1 MQHPNQIFLLSE
13 HRDTYETLLAEKN
26 LPDLCLTDQPEEAQ
40 IVLADPPLLSQ
51 RLDEFSQ
58 LEWVQSTFA
67 GVNAL
72 ISPDLRQDYTLTNVR
87 GIFGPLI
94 AEYVIG
100 YSIAHFRHFKQYHQ
114 QQQSKQWQPH
124 LYTSLQ
130 SKTMVILGT
139 GSIGSHLGKA
149 AQLMGMKTV
158 GINRT
163 GIPTSGG
170 EFTQTFHINEL
181 ASAFHQADIVVN
193 TLPSTPDTQR
203 LLNSEVLSHLNQAL
217 LFNVGR
223 GDVIDDAGLL
233 LALKNRWVEHAF
245 LDVFEQEPL
254 SAQHPFWKLSQVTI
268 TPHIA
273 ALSFPE
279 QVVDIF
285 ADNYLSWRDGFSLNN
300 QVDFDKG
307 Y

>member
-13 HRDTYETLLAEKN
+13 HRDTYETLLAEKK

-72 ISPDLRQDYTLTNVR
+72 MSPDLRQDYTLTNVR

-100 YSIAHFRHFKQYHQ
+100 YSIAHFRHFMQYHQ

-139 GSIGSHLGKA
+139 GSIGRHLGKA

-181 ASAFHQADIVVN
+181 ANAFHQADIVVN

-254 SAQHPFWKLSQVTI
+254 SPQHPFWKLPQVTI

>member
-26 LPDLCLTDQPEEAQ
+26 LPDLAITNKPQDAQ

-72 ISPDLRQDYTLTNVR
+72 MVPNLRRDYALTNVR

-100 YSIAHFRHFKQYHQ
+100 YSIAHFRHFMQYHQ

-139 GSIGSHLGKA
+139 GSIGSHLGKT
-149 AQLMGMKTV
+149 AQLMGMKAI

-170 EFTQTFHINEL
+170 EFNQTFHINEL
-181 ASAFHQADIVVN
+181 ASTFHQADIVVN
-193 TLPSTPDTQR
+193 TLPSTPETQR

-254 SAQHPFWKLSQVTI
+254 SPQHPFWKLQQVTI

-279 QVVDIF
+279 QVIDIF

>member
-13 HRDTYETLLAEKN
+13 HRDTYETLLAEKK
-26 LPDLCLTDQPEEAQ
+26 LPELGITETPQDAQ

-67 GVNAL
+67 GVNVL

-100 YSIAHFRHFKQYHQ
+100 YCISHYRHFMRYHHQ
-114 QQQSKQWQPH
+114 QQNRHWQPH

-149 AQLMGMKTV
+149 AQLLGMKTIGV
-158 GINRT
+158 NRT
-163 GIPTSGG
+163 GIPTSGY
-170 EFTQTFHINEL
+170 EFNQTFHVNEL
-181 ASAFHQADIVVN
+181 ASALHQADIVVN
-193 TLPSTPDTQR
+193 TLPSTPDTRR
-203 LLNSEVLSHLNQAL
+203 LLNNEVLSHLNHAL

-223 GDVIDDAGLL
+223 GDVIDDVGLL
-233 LALKNRWVEHAF
+233 LALKNGWVEHAF

-254 SAQHPFWKLSQVTI
+254 SPQHPFWRLPQVTI

-279 QVVDIF
+279 QVVEIF
-285 ADNYLSWRDGFSLNN
+285 ANNYLNWRDGLSLNN
-300 QVDFDKG
+300 QVNFDKG

>member
-26 LPDLCLTDQPEEAQ
+26 LPDLAITNKPQDAQ

-72 ISPDLRQDYTLTNVR
+72 MVPNLRRGYALTNVR

-100 YSIAHFRHFKQYHQ
+100 YSIAHFRHFMQYHQ

-139 GSIGSHLGKA
+139 GSIGSHLGKT
-149 AQLMGMKTV
+149 AQLMGIKAI

-170 EFTQTFHINEL
+170 EFNQTFHINEL
-181 ASAFHQADIVVN
+181 ANAFHQADIVVN
-193 TLPSTPDTQR
+193 TLPSTPETQR

-254 SAQHPFWKLSQVTI
+254 SPQHPFWKLPQVTI

>member
-13 HRDTYETLLAEKN
+13 HRDTYETLLADKN
-26 LPDLCLTDQPEEAQ
+26 LPDLAITNKPQDAQ

-72 ISPDLRQDYTLTNVR
+72 MMPNLRRDYTLTNVR

-100 YSIAHFRHFKQYHQ
+100 YSIAHFRHFMQYHQ

-139 GSIGSHLGKA
+139 GSIGSHLGKT
-149 AQLMGMKTV
+149 AQLMGMKAI

-163 GIPTSGG
+163 GIPTPGG
-170 EFTQTFHINEL
+170 EFNQTFHINEL
-181 ASAFHQADIVVN
+181 ANAFHQADIVVN
-193 TLPSTPDTQR
+193 TLPSTTETQR
-203 LLNSEVLSHLNQAL
+203 LLNSEVLSHLNLAL

-223 GDVIDDAGLL
+223 GDVIDDVGLL

-245 LDVFEQEPL
+245 LDVFELEPL
-254 SAQHPFWKLSQVTI
+254 SPQHPFWKLPQVTI

>member
-1 MQHPNQIFLLSE
+1 
-13 HRDTYETLLAEKN
+13 
-26 LPDLCLTDQPEEAQ
+26 
-40 IVLADPPLLSQ
+40 
-51 RLDEFSQ
+51 
-58 LEWVQSTFA
+58 VQSTFA

-72 ISPDLRQDYTLTNVR
+72 MVPNLRRDYALTNVR

-100 YSIAHFRHFKQYHQ
+100 YSIAHFRHFMQYHQ

-139 GSIGSHLGKA
+139 GSIGSHLGKT
-149 AQLMGMKTV
+149 AQLMGIKAI

-170 EFTQTFHINEL
+170 EFNQTFHINEL

-193 TLPSTPDTQR
+193 TLPSTTETQR
-203 LLNSEVLSHLNQAL
+203 LLNSQVLSHLNLAL

-223 GDVIDDAGLL
+223 GDVIDDVGLL

-245 LDVFEQEPL
+245 LDVFELEPL
-254 SAQHPFWKLSQVTI
+254 SPQHPFWKLPQVTI

>member
-13 HRDTYETLLAEKN
+13 HRDTYETLLAEKK
-26 LPDLCLTDQPEEAQ
+26 LPELGITEIPHDAQ

-51 RLDEFSQ
+51 RLDDFSQ

-100 YSIAHFRHFKQYHQ
+100 YCISHYRHFMRYHQ
-114 QQQSKQWQPH
+114 QQQNRHWQPH

-149 AQLMGMKTV
+149 AQLLGMKTIGV
-158 GINRT
+158 NRT
-163 GIPTSGG
+163 GIPTSGY
-170 EFTQTFHINEL
+170 EFNQTFHVNEL
-181 ASAFHQADIVVN
+181 ASALHQADIVVN
-193 TLPSTPDTQR
+193 TLPSTPDTRR
-203 LLNSEVLSHLNQAL
+203 LLNNEVLSHLNHAL

-223 GDVIDDAGLL
+223 GDVIDDVGLL
-233 LALKNRWVEHAF
+233 LALKNGWVEHAF

-254 SAQHPFWKLSQVTI
+254 SPQHPFWRLPQVTI

-279 QVVDIF
+279 QVVEIF
-285 ADNYLSWRDGFSLNN
+285 ANNYLNWRDGLSLNN
-300 QVDFDKG
+300 QVNFDKG

>member
-13 HRDTYETLLAEKN
+13 HRDTYETLLADKN
-26 LPDLCLTDQPEEAQ
+26 LPDLAITNKPQDAQ

-72 ISPDLRQDYTLTNVR
+72 MMPNLRRDYTLTNVR

-100 YSIAHFRHFKQYHQ
+100 YSIAHFRHFMQYHQ
-114 QQQSKQWQPH
+114 QQQAKQWQPH

-139 GSIGSHLGKA
+139 GSIGSHLGKT
-149 AQLMGMKTV
+149 AQLMGMKAI

-170 EFTQTFHINEL
+170 EFNQTFHINEL
-181 ASAFHQADIVVN
+181 ASTFHQADIVVN
-193 TLPSTPDTQR
+193 TLPSTPETQR
-203 LLNSEVLSHLNQAL
+203 LLNSQVLSHLNLAL

-223 GDVIDDAGLL
+223 GDVIDDVGLL

-245 LDVFEQEPL
+245 LDVFELEPL
-254 SAQHPFWKLSQVTI
+254 SPRHPFWKLPQVTI

>member
-13 HRDTYETLLAEKN
+13 HRDTYETLLVEKK
-26 LPDLCLTDQPEEAQ
+26 LPELGITETPQDAQ
-40 IVLADPPLLSQ
+40 IVLTDPPLLSQ

-100 YSIAHFRHFKQYHQ
+100 YCISHYRHFMRYHQ
-114 QQQSKQWQPH
+114 QQQNRQWQPH

-139 GSIGSHLGKA
+139 GSIGSHLGSV
-149 AQLMGMKTV
+149 AQLMGMKTIGV
-158 GINRT
+158 NRT
-163 GIPTSGG
+163 GIPTSGA
-170 EFTQTFHINEL
+170 EFSLTFHINEL
-181 ASAFHQADIVVN
+181 ASALHQADIVVN
-193 TLPSTPDTQR
+193 TLPSTRDTQR
-203 LLNSEVLSHLNQAL
+203 LLNSEMLSHLKHAL

-233 LALKNRWVEHAF
+233 LALKNRWIEHAF

-254 SAQHPFWKLSQVTI
+254 SPLHPFWKLPQITI

-279 QVVDIF
+279 QVIDIF
-285 ADNYLSWRDGFSLNN
+285 ADNYLRWRDGFSLNN

>member
-40 IVLADPPLLSQ
+40 IVLADPPLLPQ

-72 ISPDLRQDYTLTNVR
+72 MSPDLRQDYTLTNVR

-100 YSIAHFRHFKQYHQ
+100 YCIAHFRHFMQYHQ
-114 QQQSKQWQPH
+114 QQQNKQWQPH

-130 SKTMVILGT
+130 NKTMVILGT

-223 GDVIDDAGLL
+223 GDVIDDTGLL

-254 SAQHPFWKLSQVTI
+254 SPQHPFWKLPQVTI

>member
-26 LPDLCLTDQPEEAQ
+26 LPDLAITNKPQDAQ

-72 ISPDLRQDYTLTNVR
+72 MMPNLRRDYTLTNVR

-100 YSIAHFRHFKQYHQ
+100 YSIAHFRHFMQYHQ

-139 GSIGSHLGKA
+139 GSIGSHLGKT
-149 AQLMGMKTV
+149 AQLMGMKAI

-170 EFTQTFHINEL
+170 EFNQTFHISEL

-193 TLPSTPDTQR
+193 TLPSTPETQR

-254 SAQHPFWKLSQVTI
+254 SPQHPFWKLQQVTI

-285 ADNYLSWRDGFSLNN
+285 ADNYLSWRDDFSLNN

>member
-1 MQHPNQIFLLSE
+1 MAQPNQIFLLSE

-26 LPDLCLTDQPEEAQ
+26 LPDLRITDKPQDAQ
-40 IVLADPPLLSQ
+40 IVLADPPLLSS
-51 RLDEFSQ
+51 RLDEFTQ

-72 ISPDLRQDYTLTNVR
+72 MAPSLRQDYSLTNVR

-100 YSIAHFRHFKQYHQ
+100 YCISHFRHFGQYHQ
-114 QQQSKQWQPH
+114 QQQNRQWQPH

-139 GSIGSHLGKA
+139 GSIGSCLAKA
-149 AQLMGMKTV
+149 AQAL
-158 GINRT
+158 GIRTIGVNRT
-163 GIPTSGG
+163 GIPTPGG
-170 EFTQTFHINEL
+170 EFAQTFHINEL
-181 ASAFHQADIVVN
+181 ANALHQADIVVN
-193 TLPSTPDTQR
+193 TLPSTPETCR
-203 LLNSEVLSHLNQAL
+203 ILNSEALSHLSQAL

-223 GDVIDDAGLL
+223 GDVLDNASLL
-233 LALKNRWVEHAF
+233 LALKNHWVEHAF

-254 SAQHPFWKLSQVTI
+254 PEQHPFWTLPQITV

-273 ALSFPE
+273 ALSFP
-279 QVVDIF
+279 QLVVDIF
-285 ADNYLSWRDGFSLNN
+285 AENYLRWRDGFSLHN
-300 QVDFDKG
+300 QIDFDKG

>member
-13 HRDTYETLLAEKN
+13 HRDTYETLLVEKN
-26 LPDLCLTDQPEEAQ
+26 LPDLAITNKPQDAQ

-72 ISPDLRQDYTLTNVR
+72 MVPNLRRDYTLTNVR

-100 YSIAHFRHFKQYHQ
+100 YSIAHFRHFMQYHQ

-139 GSIGSHLGKA
+139 GSIGSHLGKT
-149 AQLMGMKTV
+149 AQLMGMKAI

-170 EFTQTFHINEL
+170 EFNQTFHINEL
-181 ASAFHQADIVVN
+181 ASAFHQVDIVVN
-193 TLPSTPDTQR
+193 TLPSTPETQR

-254 SAQHPFWKLSQVTI
+254 SPQHPFWKLQQVTI

-285 ADNYLSWRDGFSLNN
+285 ADNYLSWRDGFSLTN

>member
-26 LPDLCLTDQPEEAQ
+26 LPDLAITNKPQDAQ

-72 ISPDLRQDYTLTNVR
+72 MVPNLRRDYALTNVR

-100 YSIAHFRHFKQYHQ
+100 YSIAHFRHFMQYHQ

-139 GSIGSHLGKA
+139 GSIGSHLGKT
-149 AQLMGMKTV
+149 AQLMGIKAI

-170 EFTQTFHINEL
+170 EFNQTFHINEL
-181 ASAFHQADIVVN
+181 ANAFHQADIVVN
-193 TLPSTPDTQR
+193 TLPSTPETQR

-254 SAQHPFWKLSQVTI
+254 SPQHPFWKLPQVTI